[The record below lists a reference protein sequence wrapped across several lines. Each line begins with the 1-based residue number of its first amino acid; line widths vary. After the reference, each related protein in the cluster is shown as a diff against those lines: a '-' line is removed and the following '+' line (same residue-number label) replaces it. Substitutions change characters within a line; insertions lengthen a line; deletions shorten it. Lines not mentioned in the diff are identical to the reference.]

1 MTAEISTKEPTQ
13 IRAGDSITWLKTLND
28 YPATDSW
35 VLHYRLINSAG
46 KFDITATASGSDH
59 LVSVDAA
66 TTANYTAGDYTLVSW
81 VTLGSE
87 RYSIASFPVEVL
99 PDLAAQAAGYDTRS
113 TAQKTLDL
121 LDAAMQ
127 SQGSNAWVQEY
138 EIDGRSMKFRSV
150 AEFMAFRS
158 KVKQEVI
165 REQNAERLRNGL
177 GLRNKI
183 NIRM

>member
-1 MTAEISTKEPTQ
+1 MAAEIPTKEPTQ
-13 IRAGDSITWLKTLND
+13 IRAGDSITWIKTLND
-28 YPATDSW
+28 YPATDGW

-46 KFDITATASGSDH
+46 KFDITATASGSVH
-59 LVSVDAA
+59 LVSVSAA
-66 TTANYTAGDYTLVSW
+66 TSATYTAGNYTLISW
-81 VTLGSE
+81 VTLGSD
-87 RYSIASFPVEVL
+87 RYSINSEPIEVL
-99 PDLAAQAAGYDTRS
+99 PDLAAQASGYDTRS

-138 EIDGRSMKFRSV
+138 EIEGRRMKFRSV
-150 AEFMAFRS
+150 GEFMAFRS

-165 REQNAERLRNGL
+165 KEQNAERLANGL

-183 NIRM
+183 NVRM